1 MRYSTVFSPQI
12 LQFATSVCLQ
22 VNEHLS
28 KMLTVAEAMSA
39 SMHWNFLAQYSK
51 YSTLKEM
58 FADLRSIATTS
69 STEPM
74 EEMEEEKSKGAEE
87 EHRQSGASA
96 NVLLEKGM
104 EKKEE
109 VKEDGEKPAWI
120 RQLEE
125 FVAGLWLWQEE
136 EEEANAGSTVGT
148 EGWSNISQVRQLSS
162 IELLLIF
169 LAYILCEYGI

>member
-1 MRYSTVFSPQI
+1 
-12 LQFATSVCLQ
+12 
-22 VNEHLS
+22 
-28 KMLTVAEAMSA
+28 MSA
-39 SMHWNFLAQYSK
+39 SMLWNFLAQYSI
-51 YSTLKEM
+51 LKEV

-96 NVLLEKGM
+96 NVLMEKGM

-120 RQLEE
+120 RQVEE

-136 EEEANAGSTVGT
+136 EEANAGSTVET

>member
-1 MRYSTVFSPQI
+1 
-12 LQFATSVCLQ
+12 
-22 VNEHLS
+22 
-28 KMLTVAEAMSA
+28 MLTVAEAMSA

-74 EEMEEEKSKGAEE
+74 KEMEEEKSKGAEE
-87 EHRQSGASA
+87 EHGQSGASA

-136 EEEANAGSTVGT
+136 EEANAGSTVET

>member
-1 MRYSTVFSPQI
+1 
-12 LQFATSVCLQ
+12 
-22 VNEHLS
+22 
-28 KMLTVAEAMSA
+28 
-39 SMHWNFLAQYSK
+39 
-51 YSTLKEM
+51 
-58 FADLRSIATTS
+58 
-69 STEPM
+69 
-74 EEMEEEKSKGAEE
+74 MEEEKSKGAEE
-87 EHRQSGASA
+87 EHGQSGASA
-96 NVLLEKGM
+96 NVLLDKGM

-120 RQLEE
+120 RHLEE

-136 EEEANAGSTVGT
+136 EEEANAGSTVET

>member
-1 MRYSTVFSPQI
+1 
-12 LQFATSVCLQ
+12 
-22 VNEHLS
+22 
-28 KMLTVAEAMSA
+28 
-39 SMHWNFLAQYSK
+39 
-51 YSTLKEM
+51 
-58 FADLRSIATTS
+58 
-69 STEPM
+69 
-74 EEMEEEKSKGAEE
+74 MEEEKSKGAEE
-87 EHRQSGASA
+87 EHGQSGASA

-148 EGWSNISQVRQLSS
+148 EGWSNISQVMQLFLPCVQLMRNTSWQVSHPHPRRLCGRASS
-162 IELLLIF
+162 DLLFTIEHPMM
-169 LAYILCEYGI
+169 